1 MPDPAAY
8 DLIVLGAGPAG
19 ETAAA
24 TAALLGKRVA
34 VVERG
39 PHCGGAAVNT
49 GTLPSKTLRETAV
62 ALSGLRT
69 RDLYGVDLSL
79 RRGATIEDFL
89 RHERAVTAG
98 ERGQIS
104 DRLARLGV
112 TVVHGA
118 GRFTDPHTVRV
129 TPTDPAGE
137 ETYLQADTAVIAVGS
152 APVRPPGFPF
162 EHPCVHDSD
171 ELVDLYALPKSLAVV
186 GAGVIGAEYACTF
199 AALGV
204 ETHLLDG
211 RDKLLPFLD
220 ADLSASLE
228 AAIRRLGVRIAWNEA
243 VTGCVTPPD
252 GQAGDVAL
260 TLRSGNV
267 LSVSQVLVCAG
278 RTSRTA
284 DLDPEAAGLTVAEK
298 GRLPVDAHYRT
309 NVPHIYAVGDCIGF
323 PALAATSAEQGRVA
337 ACHAFGARGLDAVA
351 PVLPTGI
358 YTIPEVSAAGKS
370 EAQLRE
376 AGIPYVAGRASYADV
391 PRGKIIGDRHGFLK
405 LLFRADD
412 LTLLGVHVFGELATE
427 VVHVGVLA
435 LMAGGTADLFV
446 RTCFNYPTLGE
457 LYKLATYDALL
468 RRRADAAGPG

>member
-1 MPDPAAY
+1 MPDAAAY

-19 ETAAA
+19 EAAA
-24 TAALLGKRVA
+24 TAAALLGKRVA
-34 VVERG
+34 VIERG
-39 PHCGGAAVNT
+39 GHVGGAAVNT

-69 RDLYGVDLSL
+69 RDLFGVDLSL
-79 RRGATIEDFL
+79 RREATVDDFL
-89 RHERAVTAG
+89 RHERAVKVG
-98 ERGQIS
+98 ERGHIQ

-112 TVVHGA
+112 TVLYGT
-118 GRFTDPHTVRV
+118 GRFADPHTVHV
-129 TPTDPAGE
+129 TLPGDQAHLRGE
-137 ETYLQADTAVIAVGS
+137 KIVIAVGS

-171 ELVDLYALPKSLAVV
+171 QLLDLHELPKSLAVV

-204 ETHLLDG
+204 DTHLLDG

-220 ADLSASLE
+220 ADLSAGLE
-228 AAIRRLGVRIAWNEA
+228 QAMRRLGVRITWNEA
-243 VTGCVTPPD
+243 VTGCRPTA
-252 GQAGDVAL
+252 AGTGGEVVL
-260 TLRSGNV
+260 TLKSGGELRV
-267 LSVSQVLVCAG
+267 DQVLICAG
-278 RTSRTA
+278 RASRTA
-284 DLDPEAAGLTVAEK
+284 DLNTEAAGLVMADK

-323 PALAATSAEQGRVA
+323 PALASTSAEQGRVA
-337 ACHAFGARGLDAVA
+337 ARHAFGSRAVEAVA

-358 YTIPEVSAAGKS
+358 YTIPEVSSAGQTEAELRAAGV
-370 EAQLRE
+370 
-376 AGIPYVAGRASYADV
+376 GYVAGRASYVDV

-412 LTLLGVHVFGELATE
+412 LRLVGVHVLGEQATE
-427 VVHVGVLA
+427 VVHVGVMA
-435 LMAGGTADLFV
+435 LMTGATADLFV

-468 RRRADAAGPG
+468 RRRAA